1 MQALVPQGEAK
12 RSNMDPDDKI
22 FVQIDDLGGA
32 TKAVWLEELA
42 HARQFMIYG
51 SIDASA
57 DWSDRCER
65 EIEVHECL
73 LKNAKRLKLTP
84 QEISDCKRQLDFYRG
99 V

>member
-1 MQALVPQGEAK
+1 
-12 RSNMDPDDKI
+12 MDPDDQI

-57 DWSDRCER
+57 DWSERCTR

-73 LKNAKRLKLTP
+73 LKNAKRLRLTP
-84 QEISDCKRQLDFYRG
+84 QEISDCKRQLDFYKG
-99 V
+99 VQHD